1 MNTKQL
7 IAISAAAF
15 AMLGAAGAH
24 AETYEG
30 VHAITSSASRMDVRA
45 EAVAAARN
53 DNPYADGANAGPAPV
68 ISSSTS
74 RAAIRAEAVAAARSD
89 NPYAEGASSGV
100 APMVASTVDRA
111 TVRAAARAAARGD
124 ALPL

>member
-30 VHAITSSASRMDVRA
+30 VHAITSSASRMDVQA
-45 EAVAAARN
+45 EAVAAARAG
-53 DNPYADGANAGPAPV
+53 NPYSDSAAEGTLAVNSTLDRNAV
-68 ISSSTS
+68 
-74 RAAIRAEAVAAARSD
+74 RDQAVATAHDPLQSLDRRAFYRDQVPSAYSK
-89 NPYAEGASSGV
+89 P
-100 APMVASTVDRA
+100 TVSFTRQA
-111 TVRAAARAAARGD
+111 G
-124 ALPL
+124 L